1 MLVRSAAAALAV
13 GAAAALALNVSPASA
28 ASAATA
34 ASCENAFVLY
44 DNVNYSGTHLCF
56 ASWESESDLGKIAAL
71 PSGSIQD
78 KTSSVKN
85 DTDTAFCLFVDNN
98 YSGDRFTLDAH
109 TWIADMR
116 VPNPYWN
123 DKISSI
129 RPGAC

>member
-1 MLVRSAAAALAV
+1 MFIRTVSVLAV
-13 GAAAALALNVSPASA
+13 GATAALALGISPASA
-28 ASAATA
+28 ASAA
-34 ASCENAFVLY
+34 SCENALVLY
-44 DNVNYSGTHLCF
+44 DNINYSGTHLCF
-56 ASWESESDLGKIAAL
+56 ASWERESDLGKIAAL
-71 PSGSIQD
+71 PSGNMQD

-98 YSGDRFTLDAH
+98 YSGDRFTLNAH

-123 DKISSI
+123 DKISSV